1 MPCHRQELQALGW
14 ELNRS
19 WEDPGSL
26 SFYSLYS
33 TGDLERVRI
42 SKVTLPPSP
51 QAKALPARWPWSTED
66 LKYRRHGRIEDLGV
80 QRTLE
85 HREPKERLLTQVP
98 QYPQRKIIS
107 RYKGDTAHL
116 RPGCRLGSKCGI
128 LSSSATLEHHNGG
141 RLFTSW
147 QMGSREQSCS
157 QPRGQESH

>member
-1 MPCHRQELQALGW
+1 MALEHRRPEIQKTWKDRGPE
-14 ELNRS
+14 
-19 WEDPGSL
+19 
-26 SFYSLYS
+26 
-33 TGDLERVRI
+33 
-42 SKVTLPPSP
+42 
-51 QAKALPARWPWSTED
+51 
-66 LKYRRHGRIEDLGV
+66 V

-157 QPRGQESH
+157 QPRGQESHWGSSRKCPPPRDLVLQGYALTSSDQLTWQSIMI